1 MYIIVWNTKHT
12 ARTHPHPQP
21 GIRSQRQ
28 RQRNAVSRLCP
39 LYLFSLSAKAY
50 GYATEKMLPAKTIER
65 ENERRE
71 PKVGSDIRRLEDQ
84 TSAAAAVTDVLSLWF
99 TDSYD
104 QTFFSSNKVLSEC
117 LCIGSVRTKTRKD
130 SKRSMRLSLEKR
142 GRSVLEN

>member
-1 MYIIVWNTKHT
+1 MKYQTHSLYTSTST
-12 ARTHPHPQP
+12 AWHSIPTSTSTQCSVASCASVSVCFPFPLKPTPTRRKRCH
-21 GIRSQRQ
+21 RQ
-28 RQRNAVSRLCP
+28 KWS
-39 LYLFSLSAKAY
+39 S
-50 GYATEKMLPAKTIER
+50 ER
-65 ENERRE
+65 RRRE